1 MAQKEILPA
10 VIVYATEVATSIN
23 AIAAAADDADVS
35 AEKETLIEISA
46 LISQTKKALKDL
58 IAIRAKAEAI
68 TDTKAQAE
76 AYRDE
81 VKAAMDALRKPVDEL
96 ELVVDKNAW
105 PIPTYGDLL
114 F

>member
-1 MAQKEILPA
+1 MNGYNLEYIQKLRIHELRDFARQMGIPSP
-10 VIVYATEVATSIN
+10 TTMK
-23 AIAAAADDADVS
+23 
-35 AEKETLIEISA
+35 KETLIEISA
-46 LISQTKKALKDL
+46 LIGQTKKALKDL
-58 IAIRAKAEAI
+58 IAIRAKAEAV

-81 VKAAMDALRKPVDEL
+81 VKVAMDALRKPVDEL